1 VATLL
6 SKMFRRT
13 TSKSEDTDLPTNL
26 SPPAVSLKDPA
37 EGPSQPDSQSST
49 PKSGQIQVT
58 RDCEVVEIPGG
69 RIHPLAAG
77 AFVSITQALGGSYTL
92 RVPSHGGLFR
102 LAGQDADA
110 IGMEVAPAPEATAE
124 AISTEDLEAEIWT
137 QLRTCFDPEIPV
149 NIVDLGL
156 IYDLQV
162 APHTEG
168 GSRVDVKMTLTAQGC
183 GMGDSIAADAQTK
196 IQRIPGVK
204 AADIQVVWDPPWTPD
219 RMSEEGKTLLGIA

>member
-1 VATLL
+1 
-6 SKMFRRT
+6 M
-13 TSKSEDTDLPTNL
+13 SKSEDTDLPTNV
-26 SPPAVSLKDPA
+26 SPPAMSLKDPP
-37 EGPSQPDSQSST
+37 EGSAQAGT
-49 PKSGQIQVT
+49 PPPIGKSGQIQIT

-69 RIHPLAAG
+69 RIQRLLAG
-77 AFVSITQALGGSYTL
+77 ASVSITQALGGSYTL
-92 RVPSHGGLFR
+92 RLPSHGGLFR

-110 IGMEVAPAPEATAE
+110 IGMEVAAEPPGPEARAE
-124 AISTEDLEAEIWT
+124 AIPTEDLAAEIWA

-168 GSRVDVKMTLTAQGC
+168 GSQVDVKMTLTAQGC
-183 GMGDSIAADAQTK
+183 GMGDSIATDAQTK

-204 AADIQVVWDPPWTPD
+204 VADVRVVWDPPWTPD

>member
-1 VATLL
+1 
-6 SKMFRRT
+6 M
-13 TSKSEDTDLPTNL
+13 
-26 SPPAVSLKDPA
+26 
-37 EGPSQPDSQSST
+37 GQ
-49 PKSGQIQVT
+49 SGQIQIT

-69 RIHPLAAG
+69 RIFRLAAG
-77 AFVSITQALGGSYTL
+77 TSVSITQALGGSYTL
-92 RVPSHGGLFR
+92 RLPSHGGLFR

-110 IGMEVAPAPEATAE
+110 IGMEVAAEPPASEATAE
-124 AISTEDLEAEIWT
+124 AISTEDLEAEIWA

-168 GSRVDVKMTLTAQGC
+168 GSRVNVKMTLTAQGC
-183 GMGDSIAADAQTK
+183 GMGDSIATDAQTK

-204 AADIQVVWDPPWTPD
+204 AADVGVVWDPPWTPD